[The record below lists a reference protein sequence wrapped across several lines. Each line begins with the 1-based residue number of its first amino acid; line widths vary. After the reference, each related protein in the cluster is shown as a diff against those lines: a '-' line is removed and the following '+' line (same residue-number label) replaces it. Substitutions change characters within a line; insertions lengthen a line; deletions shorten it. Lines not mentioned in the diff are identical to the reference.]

1 MALWLVRAG
10 KHGEQENYAI
20 INNVAVIGWSEVPD
34 LRGIAS
40 REALSDLLNEIYPNE
55 KKQRLK
61 SWKGSL
67 WRFSRDI
74 SKGDIIALPL
84 KSRSSIY
91 IGEVTGMYE
100 YNPNNPQNTNHYI
113 PVRWI
118 REFPR
123 TEFDSDLRYSFGS
136 LLAICGITRNNAE
149 SRVRQMLVGQTD
161 KFDEDAEGIQ
171 EEELDIEQITQDQIT
186 TYIVRNFKGHDLSRL
201 VGDLLTAQGFHVR
214 VSPAGPDGGVD
225 ILAGSG
231 PLGLESPKL
240 AVQVKSGS
248 SSTNTEV
255 FRSFSGVMSRFRA
268 EQGLIVAWSGFQG
281 NVEREAV
288 QDFFK
293 IRLWDAGDLVRNL
306 LLHYDKLPESTK
318 AELPLKRIWMLVPED
333 IE

>member
-20 INNVAVIGWSEVPD
+20 NNNVAVVGWSEIPD
-34 LRGIAS
+34 LRTFQS
-40 REALSDLLNEIYPNE
+40 REELSNVLYEKFPDE

-61 SWKGSL
+61 SWEGSL
-67 WRFSRDI
+67 WRFSREI
-74 SKGDIIALPL
+74 SPGDLVALPL

-91 IGEVTGMYE
+91 IGEITGSYE
-100 YNPNNPQNTNHYI
+100 YKPDNPPNTNHFL
-113 PVRWI
+113 PVNWI
-118 REFPR
+118 KEFPR

-136 LLAICGITRNNAE
+136 LLTVCGITRNNAE
-149 SRVRQMLVGQTD
+149 SRVKSMLAGQPD
-161 KFDEDAEGIQ
+161 QSEIDEEGIQ
-171 EEELDIEQITQDQIT
+171 EDELDIEQITQDQIT
-186 TYIVRNFKGHDLSRL
+186 TYIDRNFKGHELSRL
-201 VGDLLTAQGFHVR
+201 VGDLLTAQGYHVR

-248 SSTNTEV
+248 SSTNVEV
-255 FRSFSGVMSRFRA
+255 LRAFTGVMGRFGA

-281 NVEREAV
+281 SVEREAV

-306 LLHYDKLPESTK
+306 LMYYDRLPDSTK
-318 AELPLKRIWMLVPED
+318 AELPLKRIWILVTE
-333 IE
+333 EGE